1 MKLNITAIALFGMF
15 LSNTAIAQHE
25 DVVSHSP
32 FSSNISYVG
41 DVLSNLRGGLSR
53 ETGYLGLAKVQ
64 VSFSTEAARW
74 WKGGELV
81 MNLANTHGRIPS
93 DDFVGDFQGVSNIQ
107 AGNRTFFQELLYRQ
121 SFGKLNTTVG
131 ILDMNAE
138 FSVNTVGGT
147 FINSSF
153 GLHSTFTD
161 HVAVSVFPN
170 TGLGAVLRVNLD
182 SINTIR
188 CGIFDG
194 NPSFMTIHPANFE
207 MPFGEDSGF
216 MIIGEYGYSRGVG
229 IKEGGFYKFG
239 CYYHSHYQKQGDM
252 TKPNIKTLYGFYLVG
267 NQRLISKSASRS
279 LLDAFVQLSYS
290 PVSHSTNPLYA
301 GAGLV
306 LHGCTPINPDDELGI
321 SIAYA
326 QLNDFY
332 YRSEKVVE
340 LTYKYPF
347 GNHAY
352 LQPDLQYVI
361 NPSRFGVATPN
372 ALVGILRVG
381 ISL

>member
-1 MKLNITAIALFGMF
+1 MKLNFTATALLGIL

-25 DVVSHSP
+25 DISSRSP
-32 FSSNISYVG
+32 YSTNISYVG
-41 DVLSNLRGGLSR
+41 DVLSNFGGGFDR
-53 ETGYLGLAKVQ
+53 KTDYLGLAKIQ
-64 VSFSTEAARW
+64 VSFSTEAARC

-121 SFGKLNTTVG
+121 TFGKLKATVG

-138 FSVNTVGGT
+138 FSVNNVGGT

-161 HVAVSVFPN
+161 HIAVSVFPN
-170 TGLGAVLRVNLD
+170 TGLGAVLMVNLD
-182 SINTIR
+182 STNTLQ

-194 NPSFMTIHPANFE
+194 NSSFMTIYPANFE
-207 MPFGEDSGF
+207 MPFGENSGF
-216 MIIGEYGYSRGVG
+216 MTIAEYGYNSGIG
-229 IKEGGFYKFG
+229 IKEGGFYKLG
-239 CYYHSHYQKQGDM
+239 CYYHSHYQKQVDISES
-252 TKPNIKTLYGFYLVG
+252 NIKNLYGFYLVG
-267 NQRLISKSASRS
+267 NQRLISKSGNRS
-279 LLDAFVQLSYS
+279 MLDAFVQLSYS
-290 PVSHSTNPLYA
+290 PVSHNTNPLYA

-306 LHGCTPINPDDELGI
+306 LHGCTPINADDELGL

-326 QLNDFY
+326 QFNDLY

-347 GNHAY
+347 GAHAY